1 MYQIDNST
9 NVLQSQWHCLF
20 ITVMQ
25 MKVGI
30 EKMMDLGAEEINL
43 CAYWT
48 AQSWV
53 YDLFLMIGILRPSGP
68 MDTGKTRLVRD
79 VLLPLLYEP
88 FPVIGSLTEANF
100 RRVMIEQHREKKRTL
115 VCDDLAWDAQPQSER
130 SDLLINRCTKGGT
143 ASYLESDGDGWYTVS
158 EEIFGPTLLGSRLSF
173 SDVAIESR
181 CLDISMGTQ
190 QRTGRVLPPVWDG
203 LSGTIFTELHN
214 FRKLVSNSL
223 KPEKPRIPH
232 GIDDR
237 IWDIAWPMTFLA
249 ELIGDHEGMNNLTSY
264 LMRRSDDLS
273 SDKIQE
279 PAMLVLSAIIALETH
294 SDIEGKPELLSI
306 PKPITFRE
314 IRDQIWSTNRV
325 SLTETQI
332 GRILRQF
339 GFTKGQNIYQSG
351 GYTKLRGIDW
361 HAVKAQADKFGF
373 HDELLDAVQY
383 SMFD

>member
-9 NVLQSQWHCLF
+9 FVLKSQWYSLYLA
-20 ITVMQ
+20 ILQ
-25 MKVGI
+25 MRLGI
-30 EKMMDLGAEEINL
+30 ENMMDLSTEEVYL

-48 AQSWV
+48 AQSWI
-53 YDLFLMIGILRPSGP
+53 YDMFPMTSILRPSGP

-79 VLLPLLYEP
+79 VLTPLLYEP
-88 FPVIGSLTEANF
+88 FCVIGSLTEANF

-115 VCDDLAWDAQPQSER
+115 VCDDLAWDTQPQSER

-181 CLDISMGTQ
+181 CLDVSMGTQ
-190 QRTGRVLPPVWDG
+190 QRTGRVLPPVWDS
-203 LSGTIFTELHN
+203 LPDTIITELHD
-214 FRKLVSNSL
+214 FRKLVSNSI
-223 KPEKPRIPH
+223 KPEKPRTPH

-249 ELIGDHEGMNNLTSY
+249 ELIGDREGNNNLISY

-279 PAMLVLSAIIALETH
+279 PAMLVLSAIIALETQ
-294 SDIEGKPELLSI
+294 SDIEGKLTLLSI

-339 GFTKGQNIYQSG
+339 GFKRGYNIYQSG
-351 GYTKLRGIDW
+351 GYTKLRGINW
-361 HAVKAQADKFGF
+361 HIVKNKAGRFGF
-373 HDELLDAVQY
+373 NDELLNQI
-383 SMFD
+383 